1 MAFTTQSPD
10 LRRRSLVT
18 RASRFAARSPGTDD
32 ASYPISVRR
41 LAVSLSASFSVVLA
55 GHRLA
60 FRLESLRPG
69 SPEDLHLLVMLML
82 GTLRGLQLSATRFT
96 ASSKQKPF
104 HIIHSHPH
112 LCTEKEKKQKKKIIS
127 LFY

>member
-1 MAFTTQSPD
+1 MAFPAQPPD
-10 LRRRSLVT
+10 LRRRSLVAG
-18 RASRFAARSPGTDD
+18 ASRCTARSPGTDD

-60 FRLESLRPG
+60 FRLESRRPG

-82 GTLRGLQLSATRFT
+82 GTPRDLR
-96 ASSKQKPF
+96 
-104 HIIHSHPH
+104 
-112 LCTEKEKKQKKKIIS
+112 S
-127 LFY
+127 LRLRKF